1 MNTEN
6 QLEKLDGFMG
16 TESGKSSKRRGRP
29 AVEGSKR
36 QAVIA
41 ARAERIANGA
51 EIKRGRPASETSK
64 RHIKLQERAERIAR
78 GEKIGPGRPKTK
90 TEVAA

>member
-6 QLEKLDGFMG
+6 TTVAIA
-16 TESGKSSKRRGRP
+16 TETKRRGRP

-51 EIKRGRPASETSK
+51 EIKRGRPASTTSK
-64 RHIKLQERAERIAR
+64 RAIKMQERAERIAR
-78 GEKIGPGRPKTK
+78 GERVGPGRPKVK
-90 TEVAA
+90 VEAAA

>member
-6 QLEKLDGFMG
+6 TTVAIA
-16 TESGKSSKRRGRP
+16 TETKRRGRP

-36 QAVIA
+36 QAVLA
-41 ARAERIANGA
+41 AKAERIANGA

-64 RHIKLQERAERIAR
+64 RHIRLQERAERIAR

-90 TEVAA
+90 TEIVAEATA

>member
-6 QLEKLDGFMG
+6 TTVATA
-16 TESGKSSKRRGRP
+16 TETKRKGRP
-29 AVEGSKR
+29 VVEGSKR

-64 RHIKLQERAERIAR
+64 RHIRLQERAERIAR
-78 GEKIGPGRPKTK
+78 GEKVGPGRPKTK
-90 TEVAA
+90 TEVTT